1 MTATRRAF
9 IVGSVAATLVAPRLA
24 RAAAGAVVVIGAG
37 FGGATAARY
46 LKRLDP
52 TVDVTLVEREA
63 AIVTCP
69 FSNAVLGGYE
79 TLQGIT
85 RSLDGLKA
93 AGIKVVRGEASAI
106 DLQARSVR
114 LADGSRLAYDRLVV
128 SPGIDLNFAGVAGY
142 SEAAAAQMPHAWKAG
157 AQTTLLRQQL
167 EAMPDGGTFIVA
179 PPANPFRCPPGP
191 YERVSLVASYFKAKK
206 PKSKILVFDA
216 KDNFSKQGLFQAAWE
231 SEFPGMIAWVAGKD
245 GGKVESVDPATM
257 TVKCGF
263 GNQKGD
269 VVNLIPPQRAGAIAQ
284 SAGLT
289 GDNGWC
295 PVDPMTFASTKAANV
310 HVIGDASIAGA
321 MPKSGSSANAQGK
334 VAAGAILASLAGKPA
349 PAPALNNICYSL
361 VTPDYG
367 ISVTD
372 VYQVTKDKGIT
383 TTPNAGGLS
392 VQARRPISASASS
405 KRPTPAAGTGTSAP
419 TAGADI
425 PPDEP
430 AGAPALE
437 WRDAE
442 P

>member
-1 MTATRRAF
+1 MFHTVICDLLAIKYPILQGAMQGGGG
-9 IVGSVAATLVAPRLA
+9 VDLVAAVSEAGGLGVLPTFGGTDQKLRADIAGVRA
-24 RAAAGAVVVIGAG
+24 RTDKPFGVNIMPMGRGITERCAATCIELGIPIVTTGRADPGEAVV
-37 FGGATAARY
+37 R
-46 LKRLDP
+46 R
-52 TVDVTLVEREA
+52 
-63 AIVTCP
+63 
-69 FSNAVLGGYE
+69 
-79 TLQGIT
+79 
-85 RSLDGLKA
+85 LKA

-284 SAGLT
+284 SAGLS

-334 VAAGAILASLAGKPA
+334 LAAGAILASLAGKPA

-392 VQARRPISASASS
+392 VRTPTDLGERKLEAAYARGWYRNISADSW
-405 KRPTPAAGTGTSAP
+405 G
-419 TAGADI
+419 
-425 PPDEP
+425 
-430 AGAPALE
+430 
-437 WRDAE
+437 
-442 P
+442 

>member
-1 MTATRRAF
+1 MIATRRAF
-9 IVGSVAATLVAPRLA
+9 IVGSVAAALVAPRLA

-93 AGIKVVRGEASAI
+93 AGIKVVRGEASTI

-167 EAMPDGGTFIVA
+167 ETMPDGGTFIVA

-191 YERVSLVASYFKAKK
+191 YERVSLVASYFKARK
-206 PKSKILVFDA
+206 PRSKILVFDG

-257 TVKCGF
+257 TVKSGF

-269 VVNLIPPQRAGAIAQ
+269 VVNIIPPQRAGAIAQ

-289 GDNGWC
+289 ADNGWC

-310 HVIGDASIAGA
+310 YVVGDASIAGA

-392 VQARRPISASASS
+392 VRTPTDLGERKLEAAYARGWYRNISADSW
-405 KRPTPAAGTGTSAP
+405 G
-419 TAGADI
+419 
-425 PPDEP
+425 
-430 AGAPALE
+430 
-437 WRDAE
+437 
-442 P
+442 

>member
-1 MTATRRAF
+1 MTTTRRAF
-9 IVGSVAATLVAPRLA
+9 VAGSVAATLAAPRLA

-52 TVDVTLVEREA
+52 NIEVTLLEREA

-93 AGIKVVRGEASAI
+93 AGVKVVRGEASAI

-142 SEAAAAQMPHAWKAG
+142 SEAASSRMPHAWKAG

-191 YERVSLVASYFKAKK
+191 YERVGLVASYFKARK

-231 SEFPGMIAWVAGKD
+231 SEFPGMIAWIAGKD
-245 GGKVESVDPATM
+245 GGKVESVDPDAM
-257 TVKCGF
+257 SVKCGF
-263 GNQKGD
+263 GSQKGD

-289 GDNGWC
+289 ADNGWC
-295 PVDPMTFASTKAANV
+295 PVDPMTFASTKAENV

-372 VYQVTKDKGIT
+372 VYQVTKDKGIA

-392 VQARRPISASASS
+392 VRTPTDLGERKLEASYARGWYRNISADSW
-405 KRPTPAAGTGTSAP
+405 G
-419 TAGADI
+419 
-425 PPDEP
+425 
-430 AGAPALE
+430 
-437 WRDAE
+437 
-442 P
+442 

>member
-93 AGIKVVRGEASAI
+93 ASIKVVRGEVSAI

-167 EAMPDGGTFIVA
+167 ETMPDGGTFIVA

-191 YERVSLVASYFKAKK
+191 YERVSLVASYFKARK
-206 PKSKILVFDA
+206 PRSKILVFDA

-257 TVKCGF
+257 TVKSGF

-269 VVNLIPPQRAGAIAQ
+269 VVNIIPPQRAGAIAQ

-289 GDNGWC
+289 ADNGWC

-310 HVIGDASIAGA
+310 YVVGDASIAGA

-392 VQARRPISASASS
+392 VRTPTDLGERKLEAAYARGWYRNISADSW
-405 KRPTPAAGTGTSAP
+405 G
-419 TAGADI
+419 
-425 PPDEP
+425 
-430 AGAPALE
+430 
-437 WRDAE
+437 
-442 P
+442 

>member
-1 MTATRRAF
+1 MKKMNSISRRRFGQLA
-9 IVGSVAATLVAPRLA
+9 GGAAAMATLGSCATSPASKGR
-24 RAAAGAVVVIGAG
+24 VVVIGGG
-37 FGGATAARY
+37 FGGATAAKYVRT
-46 LKRLDP
+46 LDP
-52 TVDVTLVEREA
+52 GIEVTLVEPA
-63 AIVTCP
+63 QTFYTCP
-69 FSNAVLGGYE
+69 FSNYVLAGFKTMNDIAHGYGP
-79 TLQGIT
+79 LRDRHGV
-85 RSLDGLKA
+85 R
-93 AGIKVVRGEASAI
+93 VVHDTATAI
-106 DLQARSVR
+106 DPTVR
-114 LADGSRLAYDRLVV
+114 TVKLAGGGTLSYDKLVV
-128 SPGIDLNFAGVAGY
+128 SPGIDIRWNALEGY
-142 SEAAAAQMPHAWKAG
+142 DEPAAEIMPHAWKAG
-157 AQTTLLRQQL
+157 PQTMLLRRQL

-284 SAGLT
+284 SAGLS

-310 HVIGDASIAGA
+310 HVIGDASVAGA

-349 PAPALNNICYSL
+349 AAPALNNICYSL

-392 VQARRPISASASS
+392 VRTPTDHGERKLEAAYARGWYRNISADSW
-405 KRPTPAAGTGTSAP
+405 G
-419 TAGADI
+419 
-425 PPDEP
+425 
-430 AGAPALE
+430 
-437 WRDAE
+437 
-442 P
+442 

>member
-9 IVGSVAATLVAPRLA
+9 IAGSVAATLAAPRLA
-24 RAAAGAVVVIGAG
+24 HAAAGAVVVIGAG

-52 TVDVTLVEREA
+52 AVDVTLVEREA
-63 AIVTCP
+63 SIVTCP

-85 RSLDGLKA
+85 RSLDGLKS
-93 AGIKVVRGEASAI
+93 AGVKVVRGEASAI
-106 DLQARSVR
+106 DLQARAVR

-128 SPGIDLNFAGVAGY
+128 SPGIDLNFSGIAGY

-167 EAMPDGGTFIVA
+167 EAMPDGGIFIVA

-231 SEFPGMIAWVAGKD
+231 SEFPGMIAWIAGKD
-245 GGKVESVDPATM
+245 GGKVESVDPAAM
-257 TVKCGF
+257 TVKSGF

-289 GDNGWC
+289 ADNGWC
-295 PVDPMTFASTKAANV
+295 PVDPMTFASTKAENV
-310 HVIGDASIAGA
+310 FVIGDASIAGA

-392 VQARRPISASASS
+392 VRTPTDLGERKLEAAYARGWYRNISADSW
-405 KRPTPAAGTGTSAP
+405 G
-419 TAGADI
+419 
-425 PPDEP
+425 
-430 AGAPALE
+430 
-437 WRDAE
+437 
-442 P
+442 

>member
-93 AGIKVVRGEASAI
+93 AGIKVVRGEVGAI

-167 EAMPDGGTFIVA
+167 ETMPDGGTFIVA

-191 YERVSLVASYFKAKK
+191 YERVSLVASYFKARK
-206 PKSKILVFDA
+206 PRSKILVFDA

-257 TVKCGF
+257 TVKSGF

-269 VVNLIPPQRAGAIAQ
+269 VVNIIPPQRAGAIAQ

-289 GDNGWC
+289 ADNGWC

-310 HVIGDASIAGA
+310 YVVGDASIAGA

-392 VQARRPISASASS
+392 VRTPTDLGERKLEAAYARGWYRNISADSW
-405 KRPTPAAGTGTSAP
+405 G
-419 TAGADI
+419 
-425 PPDEP
+425 
-430 AGAPALE
+430 
-437 WRDAE
+437 
-442 P
+442 